1 MKKMIALLL
10 SLFAVRTALAELPAV
25 TEKLD
30 LEAAKNFAVDKLEGG
45 YSLITVQIGR
55 AHV

>member
-10 SLFAVRTALAELPAV
+10 SLFAVQTALAELPGV

-30 LEAAKNFAVDKLEGG
+30 LEAAKTLPWTGWKAV
-45 YSLITVQIGR
+45 I
-55 AHV
+55 H